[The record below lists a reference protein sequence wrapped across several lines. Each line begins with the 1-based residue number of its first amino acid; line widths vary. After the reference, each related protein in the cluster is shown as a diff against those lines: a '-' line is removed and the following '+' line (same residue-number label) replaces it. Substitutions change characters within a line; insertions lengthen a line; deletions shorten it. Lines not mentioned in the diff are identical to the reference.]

1 MFQSQ
6 RIKELEAFEDTKA
19 GVKGLIDSGVQ
30 KIPSIFYHDNINLF
44 NTTTS
49 SQSEIPIIDLS
60 GISGASRFEIIN
72 KIRDASENWGFFQII
87 NHGIP
92 RNVMEEVINGVRG
105 FHELDFEVKE
115 KFYSRD
121 HNKSFKY
128 NSNFDLF
135 QGPRTNWR
143 DTLECNIAP
152 IPPNPQNIPHICR
165 FVIIFFFFFNCFWFW
180 FLFCFVLFFIFGL
193 RINNSQRIEVMRT
206 TYLLGGSS

>member
-135 QGPRTNWR
+135 QGQRTNWR

-152 IPPNPQNIPHICR
+152 IPPNPQDIPHICR

-180 FLFCFVLFFIFGL
+180 FLFCFVFYFWVQ
-193 RINNSQRIEVMRT
+193 N
-206 TYLLGGSS
+206 